1 MVESTNVATF
11 TISNIQFLNAKSELT
26 QPLPDFIDHDTLLRL
41 YKQMSLTRALD
52 TKAVNLQRTGKM
64 GTYPSSQG
72 QEAIGT
78 GIGFAMEKTDVF
90 CPYYRDQGTFL
101 QRNVKISEILG
112 YWGGDERGSQFDNN
126 AEDLPSCVP
135 IAGQCLHA
143 TGVAYAIKYRKQ
155 ERAVL
160 SVIGEGGTSKGDFY
174 EAINLAGAWNLPCV
188 FVVNNN
194 QWAISVAREKQ
205 TACKTIAQK
214 AIAGG
219 IDGIQVDGNDIIAV
233 VYAVKTALEKAR
245 RGEGATLIEA
255 ITYRLCD
262 HTTADDASR
271 YRGTEEHKSAW
282 KDEPIARLGYYL
294 EAQDLWSKE
303 QEATLQKECHALVEK
318 AVKVYQSQ
326 APQNKTDFIDYLFEE
341 LPDALIEQR
350 DQILGKKL

>member
-1 MVESTNVATF
+1 MITTTNVATF
-11 TISNIQFLNAKSELT
+11 TIKNIQFLDADSKLS
-26 QPLPDFIDHDTLLRL
+26 QPLPDFIDHDILLRL
-41 YKQMSLTRALD
+41 YKQMSLTRVLD

-72 QEAIGT
+72 QEAVSVGV
-78 GIGFAMEKTDVF
+78 GHSLEKNDVF

-101 QRNVKISEILG
+101 QRNVKISEIFG
-112 YWGGDERGSQFDNN
+112 YWGGDERGSHFDNN
-126 AEDLPSCVP
+126 AEDLPNCVP

-143 TGVAYAIKYRKQ
+143 TGVAYAMKYRKQ
-155 ERAVL
+155 QRAVL
-160 SVIGEGGTSKGDFY
+160 SMIGEGGTSKGDFY
-174 EAINLAGAWNLPCV
+174 EAINIAGAWNLPCV

-205 TACKTIAQK
+205 TACKTFAQK

-262 HTTADDASR
+262 HTTADDANR
-271 YRGTEEHKSAW
+271 YRDSDEHKAAW
-282 KDEPIARLGYYL
+282 KEEPIARLGYYL
-294 EAQDLWSKE
+294 EAQNLWSKE
-303 QEATLQKECHALVEK
+303 KEATLQKECQAVIDK
-318 AVKVYQSQ
+318 AVKVYESQ
-326 APQNKTDFIDYLFEE
+326 PPQQKTDFIDYLFAK
-341 LPDALIEQR
+341 LPEALQEQR
-350 DQILGKKL
+350 DQIIGKQ